1 MTQVSRYGHM
11 LKVNVTRMTM
21 HVKASFRVT
30 GSVLNDTVE
39 GEMLGAETRLELE
52 SPDSPERVAKVIR
65 NAERGCFVMQ
75 ALIRPVPVTLQ
86 AIVNGERLSP
96 HTGC

>member
-1 MTQVSRYGHM
+1 M

-39 GEMLGAETRLELE
+39 GEMVGAETRLEVE
-52 SPDSPERVAKVIR
+52 SADSPERVRKVIR

-75 ALIRPVPVTLQ
+75 ALIRPVPVTVHAVL
-86 AIVNGERLSP
+86 NGERLSP
-96 HTGC
+96 HTEC

>member
-21 HVKASFRVT
+21 HVKVSFRVA
-30 GSVLNDTVE
+30 GSVLNDSVE
-39 GEMLGAETRLELE
+39 GEMVGAETRLEVE
-52 SPDSPERVAKVIR
+52 SPDSRERVAKVIR

-75 ALIRPVPVTLQ
+75 ALLRPVPVAVQ
-86 AIVNGERLSP
+86 AVVNGQPLAQDTRR
-96 HTGC
+96 